1 MGGGKLYR
9 GRDGRNRGKPPPYP
23 LLPMNKSREDL
34 VADALAGTTDPILNR
49 PLHTLGYIRS
59 VRVKRLGTA
68 VIDLALPVPGAPGH
82 QLIEAVTAAARSVAG
97 IRSVRIEHQLMTDD
111 DRMELM
117 ATVRGEKRPVGGP
130 GSSTY
135 VVAVSSGKG
144 GVGKSSVTTNLA
156 VTLASQGHTVGVIDA
171 DVWGYSI
178 PKMLGADGA
187 PVVIADSI
195 LPLRAYGVS
204 VISIDYFVPE
214 DQAVVW
220 RGPMLHKALEQFLTD
235 VFWDD
240 PDFLLIDMP
249 PGTGDVAISISQFV
263 PRARVLL
270 VTTPQPTARRVAS
283 RAARMA
289 DRVDQKLIGVVEN
302 MSWFTGDD
310 GKRYPIFGEGGGA
323 ALAAQSG
330 VELLAQIPILTEMRA
345 GADRGE
351 PVSVSAPDSEAST
364 AFDVLARHLV
374 KTRPRIRTHPEL
386 RIG

>member
-1 MGGGKLYR
+1 M
-9 GRDGRNRGKPPPYP
+9 
-23 LLPMNKSREDL
+23 
-34 VADALAGTTDPILNR
+34 AATLAATTDPILQR
-49 PLHTLGYIRS
+49 PIGSLGYVKS
-59 VRVKRLGTA
+59 VRLKRIGTA
-68 VIDLALPVPGAPGH
+68 VIELTIPVPGAPGH
-82 QLIEAVTAAARSVAG
+82 QLIEAVTAAARSVDG
-97 IRSVRIEHQLMTDD
+97 IRSARVEHHLMTDD
-111 DRMELM
+111 DRLELM
-117 ATVRGEKRPVGGP
+117 EKVRGEKRPVGGP
-130 GSSTY
+130 GSTTY
-135 VVAVSSGKG
+135 VIAVSSGKG

-156 VTLASQGHTVGVIDA
+156 VSLASQGHRVGVIDA

-178 PKMLGADGA
+178 PRMLGAEGV

-195 LPLRAYGVS
+195 LPLRAYDVS
-204 VISIDYFVPE
+204 AISIDYFVPE
-214 DQAVVW
+214 GQAVVW
-220 RGPMLHKALEQFLTD
+220 RGPMLHKALEQFLSD

-310 GKRYPIFGEGGGA
+310 GKRYTIFGEGGGA

-330 VELLAQIPILTEMRA
+330 VDLLAQIPIVPAMRA

-351 PVSVSAPDSEAST
+351 PVSVSAPGSEA
-364 AFDVLARHLV
+364 ARVFDDLARRIV
-374 KTRPRIRTHPEL
+374 ESRPRIRTHPEL

>member
-1 MGGGKLYR
+1 MSAS
-9 GRDGRNRGKPPPYP
+9 RDKVLR
-23 LLPMNKSREDL
+23 
-34 VADALAGTTDPILNR
+34 AALATTIDPILRR
-49 PLHTLGYIRS
+49 PIDGLGYLKS
-59 VRVKRLGTA
+59 VHVKRMGTA
-68 VIDLALPVPGAPGH
+68 VIRLLIPVPGAPGH
-82 QLIEAVTAAARSVAG
+82 QLIEAVTAAAGSVDG
-97 IRSVRIEHQLMTDD
+97 VRSVRVEH
-111 DRMELM
+111 ELM
-117 ATVRGEKRPVGGP
+117 NDDQRTHLMAGVRGEKRPVGGP
-130 GSSTY
+130 GSATY

-156 VTLASQGHTVGVIDA
+156 VSLAAQGHSVGVIDA

-178 PKMLGADGA
+178 PRMLGADGV
-187 PVVIADSI
+187 PVVVADSI

-204 VISIDYFVPE
+204 VISIDYFVP
-214 DQAVVW
+214 DGQAVVW

-240 PDFLLIDMP
+240 PDLLLIDMP

-310 GKRYPIFGEGGGA
+310 GKRYHIFGEGGGA
-323 ALAAQSG
+323 ALARQHG
-330 VELLAQIPILTEMRA
+330 VELLAQVPILPEMRA

-351 PVSVSAPDSEAST
+351 PVSVSAPDSEAVE
-364 AFDVLARHLV
+364 AFDRLAGRIV
-374 KTRPRIRTHPEL
+374 AGRPRIRTHPEL

>member
-1 MGGGKLYR
+1 
-9 GRDGRNRGKPPPYP
+9 
-23 LLPMNKSREDL
+23 MNSSREEQ
-34 VADALAGTTDPILNR
+34 VAAALDTTTDPILNR
-49 PLHTLGYIRS
+49 PLHTLGYVKS
-59 VRVKRLGTA
+59 VRVKRLGSA
-68 VIDLALPVPGAPGH
+68 VIDLAIPVPGAPGH
-82 QLIEAVTAAARSVAG
+82 QLIEAVTAAAGAVAG
-97 IRSVRIEHQLMTDD
+97 VRSVRVEHHLMTDD
-111 DRMELM
+111 DRLDLM
-117 ATVRGEKRPVGGP
+117 SKVRGEKRPVGGP
-130 GSSTY
+130 GSATY
-135 VVAVSSGKG
+135 VIAVSSGKG

-156 VTLASQGHTVGVIDA
+156 VSLASQGHTVGVIDA

-178 PKMLGADGA
+178 PRMLGAEGV

-214 DQAVVW
+214 GQAVVW
-220 RGPMLHKALEQFLTD
+220 RGPMLHKALEQFLSD
-235 VFWDD
+235 VFWDE

-310 GKRYPIFGEGGGA
+310 GKRYTIFGEGGGA
-323 ALAAQSG
+323 ALAAESE
-330 VELLAQIPILTEMRA
+330 VELLAQIPILPEMRA

-351 PVSVSAPDSEAST
+351 PVTVSAPGSEAVA
-364 AFDVLARHLV
+364 AFDTLAHSIT
-374 KTRPRIRTHPEL
+374 KSRPRIRTHPEL

>member
-1 MGGGKLYR
+1 MSE
-9 GRDGRNRGKPPPYP
+9 
-23 LLPMNKSREDL
+23 SRAEA
-34 VADALAGTTDPILNR
+34 VSAALDNIVDPILRR
-49 PLHTLGYIRS
+49 PLGGLGYVRS
-59 VRVKRLGTA
+59 VRIRRLGTA
-68 VIDLALPVPGAPGH
+68 VIDLLIPVPGEAGH
-82 QLIEAVTAAARSVAG
+82 DLIEAVTDTVQSVG
-97 IRSVRIEHQLMTDD
+97 GVRSVRVQHQLMSDD
-111 DRMELM
+111 ERTELM
-117 ATVRGEKRPVGGP
+117 AGVRGEKRPVGGP
-130 GSSTY
+130 GSSTF

-156 VTLASQGHTVGVIDA
+156 VSLAELGHSVGVIDA

-178 PKMLGADGA
+178 PRMLGAGGV
-187 PVVIADSI
+187 PTVIADSI

-204 VISIDYFVPE
+204 VISIDYFVPD

-240 PDFLLIDMP
+240 PAFLLIDMP

-323 ALAAQSG
+323 ALAEESG
-330 VELLAQIPILTEMRA
+330 IELMVQIPILAEMRA

-351 PVSVSAPDSEAST
+351 PVSVSAPNSEAAE
-364 AFDVLARHLV
+364 AFNRLAGLIV
-374 KTRPRIRTHPEL
+374 AARPRIRTHPEL